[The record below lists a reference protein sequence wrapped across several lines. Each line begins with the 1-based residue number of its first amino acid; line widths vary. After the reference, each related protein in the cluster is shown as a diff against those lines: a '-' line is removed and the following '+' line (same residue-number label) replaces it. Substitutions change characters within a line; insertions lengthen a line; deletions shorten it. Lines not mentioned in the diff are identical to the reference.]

1 MTYDETIRQI
11 RVELLRMG
19 NLELEKVAWEIIEAR
34 NDGNRNE
41 EGSSPKMSMERIWR
55 AEDEPQ

>member
-19 NLELEKVAWEIIEAR
+19 NLELEKLAWEIIEAR
-34 NDGNRNE
+34 NDDNRNE
-41 EGSSPKMSMERIWR
+41 EGSSPKASMERIWR

>member
-1 MTYDETIRQI
+1 MTYDETIRQM

-41 EGSSPKMSMERIWR
+41 EGRSLKVSMERIWR